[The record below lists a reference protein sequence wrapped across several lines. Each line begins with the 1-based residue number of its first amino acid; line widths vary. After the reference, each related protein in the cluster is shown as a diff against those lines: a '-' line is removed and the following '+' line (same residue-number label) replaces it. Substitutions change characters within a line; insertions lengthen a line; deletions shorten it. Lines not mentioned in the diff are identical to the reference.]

1 MPRGTKPW
9 LETSGNGR
17 FPGPAYER
25 NRKQTALAT
34 LETDRSPLLS
44 WVKSYRNFVH
54 CTLEYGT
61 TFVHVLLREGNL
73 LGLIR
78 CKTYRIIHGMSIID
92 NVFFFLYIFNRE
104 QIQKVIILTINFTQV
119 LKYLQFECISS
130 YKLLTIHRGME
141 VEMDSN
147 IKNFPAF

>member
-1 MPRGTKPW
+1 M
-9 LETSGNGR
+9 
-17 FPGPAYER
+17 
-25 NRKQTALAT
+25 
-34 LETDRSPLLS
+34 
-44 WVKSYRNFVH
+44 
-54 CTLEYGT
+54 
-61 TFVHVLLREGNL
+61 HVLLREGNL

-92 NVFFFLYIFNRE
+92 NVFFFIFNRE

>member
-1 MPRGTKPW
+1 M
-9 LETSGNGR
+9 
-17 FPGPAYER
+17 Y
-25 NRKQTALAT
+25 
-34 LETDRSPLLS
+34 
-44 WVKSYRNFVH
+44 
-54 CTLEYGT
+54 
-61 TFVHVLLREGNL
+61 
-73 LGLIR
+73 
-78 CKTYRIIHGMSIID
+78 
-92 NVFFFLYIFNRE
+92 FFLYLTE